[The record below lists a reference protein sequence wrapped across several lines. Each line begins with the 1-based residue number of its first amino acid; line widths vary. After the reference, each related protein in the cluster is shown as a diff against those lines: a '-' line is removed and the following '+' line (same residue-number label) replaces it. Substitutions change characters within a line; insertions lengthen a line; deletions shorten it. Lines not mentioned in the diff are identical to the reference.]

1 MRLMGGHA
9 RAHRTQQS
17 DVVSA
22 HASQRYPAT
31 IPTNLSAFP
40 SSITAFSASTAFG
53 SGGVTT
59 GTGCGFCASAKNCS
73 RWVTCATILIGSIGY
88 SGWGLRGPRH
98 QNPRSGGPAMGK
110 MTLEDTERGEAMP
123 LAILALLRRM
133 VIDGAATIHSG
144 AMRLYLSR
152 SG

>member
-1 MRLMGGHA
+1 
-9 RAHRTQQS
+9 
-17 DVVSA
+17 
-22 HASQRYPAT
+22 
-31 IPTNLSAFP
+31 
-40 SSITAFSASTAFG
+40 
-53 SGGVTT
+53 
-59 GTGCGFCASAKNCS
+59 
-73 RWVTCATILIGSIGY
+73 
-88 SGWGLRGPRH
+88 
-98 QNPRSGGPAMGK
+98 MGK